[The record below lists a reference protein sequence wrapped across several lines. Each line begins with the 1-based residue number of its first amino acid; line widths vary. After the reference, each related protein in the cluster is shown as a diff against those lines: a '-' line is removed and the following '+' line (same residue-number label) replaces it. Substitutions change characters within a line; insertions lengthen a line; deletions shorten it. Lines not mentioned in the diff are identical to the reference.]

1 MNCLKTENKPPK
13 RLRHKRTLL
22 SLRARLKAFFFHD
35 NLRDYDMAR
44 IGYARVSTHDQTL
57 DLQLD
62 ALEAAG
68 CNRIFA
74 DKGISAIAKSRPGF
88 AEAIDCLRSG
98 DTLVLWKMDR
108 AFRSLRHALD
118 TLESFERQGVDFLVL
133 TEGID
138 TTTPMGRC
146 FFQIRNAFAEL
157 ERSLIS
163 ERTKAGMEAAR
174 KRGKRIGRPRVLSA
188 AQISSARARRSA
200 GEDMAVIAAQNGV
213 SERTL
218 YRAVNGC

>member
-1 MNCLKTENKPPK
+1 MAIRANK
-13 RLRHKRTLL
+13 RV
-22 SLRARLKAFFFHD
+22 
-35 NLRDYDMAR
+35 
-44 IGYARVSTHDQTL
+44 GYARVSTSDQSL
-57 DLQLD
+57 ELQLD
-62 ALEAAG
+62 ALAKAE
-68 CNRIFA
+68 CDHIFS
-74 DKGISAIAKSRPGF
+74 DDGISAIAHSRPGF
-88 AEAIDCLRSG
+88 EKALRRLKRG

-118 TLESFERQGVDFLVL
+118 VFENFEERGIEFLVL

-163 ERTKAGMEAAR
+163 ERTKAGLEMAR
-174 KRGKRIGRPRVLSA
+174 KRGKRLGRPPALSSQQIRDVQTRRLAGETMTAMA
-188 AQISSARARRSA
+188 AQHRVSA
-200 GEDMAVIAAQNGV
+200 
-213 SERTL
+213 RTL

>member
-1 MNCLKTENKPPK
+1 M
-13 RLRHKRTLL
+13 
-22 SLRARLKAFFFHD
+22 SLRARLKAFSFHD
-35 NLRDYDMAR
+35 NLREYDMVR

-68 CNRIFA
+68 CDRIFT

-88 AEAIDCLRSG
+88 EKATNCLRSG

-118 TLESFERQGVDFLVL
+118 TLERFEQQGVHLNVL

-138 TTTPMGRC
+138 STTAMGRC
-146 FFQIRNAFAEL
+146 FFQIRNAFSEL

-174 KRGKRIGRPRVLSA
+174 KRGKRIGRPCALSPE
-188 AQISSARARRSA
+188 QVIDVRARHKR
-200 GEDMAVIAAQNGV
+200 GEDMEVVAMQSGV
-213 SERTL
+213 SKRTL